1 MRYLKVAAQD
11 RGRNGKADT
20 VVLNF
25 FRQQP
30 NVPDVMVHEAIAVDV
45 SADKLVDVVCSGDIN
60 RDGENDVMD
69 KHQLDVFADAF
80 LQLNWFNVGNRWQ
93 RTLVIYVEHFS
104 KRAVPN
110 AVRMEFHEH
119 TGLPCKDSLVYR
131 AAAYDGD
138 GNGVLESFT
147 NSDVDHNGVANNAD
161 KELIRQ
167 LCTTFLAFN
176 WYEVG
181 QTSLS

>member
-11 RGRNGKADT
+11 RARNGKADT

-30 NVPDVMVHEAIAVDV
+30 DGPDVMVHEAIAVDI
-45 SADKLVDVVCSGDIN
+45 SADRRVDVLCSGDIN

-69 KHQLDVFADAF
+69 KQLLDVFADAF
-80 LQLNWFNVGNRWQ
+80 LQLNWFNAGNLWR
-93 RTLVIYVEHFS
+93 RTLVICVEHFS
-104 KRAVPN
+104 KRGTPN
-110 AVRMEFHEH
+110 AVRMAFHEH
-119 TGLPCKDSLVYR
+119 AGLPCKDSLVYR
-131 AAAYDGD
+131 AAAYDAD
-138 GNGVLESFT
+138 GNGVLEPFT
-147 NSDVDHNGVANNAD
+147 NSDVDHDGVANNAD

-176 WYEVG
+176 WYEVN